1 MSSLIF
7 HTEAEQVIVAT
18 DTLATSP
25 DGEPFMFTTKAFI
38 VPHLQMIMCGTG
50 AGGFLGKW
58 FIQVND
64 RLVVRDIDNLDYH
77 TPKTLAAFWHK
88 HQEEFSTPSK
98 LTTTVYHFGFSEED
112 GLIHSYAY
120 RSANSFQSERFSQYG
135 IGVKPE
141 CQVLEGYEL
150 PTDIKRMMD
159 EQRAIQASRPKDERV
174 YIGGKILIHHL
185 TKFGFSVYT
194 LDRFED
200 YESTEQAIYENFHS
214 YNADT
219 Q

>member
-7 HTEAEQVIVAT
+7 HTDPEQVLVAT

-38 VPHLQMIMCGTG
+38 VPHLQIIMAGTG
-50 AGGFLGKW
+50 VGGFLGKW

-64 RLVVRDIDNLDYH
+64 RMVVRDVDHLDYH
-77 TPKTLAAFWHK
+77 TPKTLDAIWRGHK
-88 HQEEFSTPSK
+88 EEFPIPDN
-98 LTTTVYHFGFSEED
+98 LTTTVYHFGFSDED

-120 RSANSFQSERFSQYG
+120 RSASNFQSERFSQYG

-141 CQVLEGYEL
+141 CQVPEGYEL
-150 PTDIKRMMD
+150 PTDIKKMMD
-159 EQRAIQASRPKDERV
+159 EQRATEASRPKDQRI

-185 TKFGFSVYT
+185 TKFGFSVFR
-194 LDRFED
+194 LDEFED
-200 YESTEQAIYENFHS
+200 YAANEQAIYENFGSHNS
-214 YNADT
+214 DT
-219 Q
+219 